1 MKNTKGRPQY
11 KRPWQ
16 LAHLLGYGQHTW
28 AMLTLHLTNGDSAA
42 SALARSGLPGDIVSW
57 RDVLHDGPVPPDNDL
72 RVFHRVRAEFLAGR
86 GWSNLLA
93 AITDFEQRDA
103 RLDDV
108 GAGDEV
114 VLWFEPDLYDQLQL
128 IQILARFE
136 RRAPSER
143 PRLTIVPA
151 DCYLGLLLPEKFAP
165 LYAARREI
173 TPEDLVHGR
182 VTWRAFTSST
192 PDELLAVTNR
202 LDREV
207 TARTYTSDDLVRL
220 PHLVAALRRQLEEY
234 PDTDAGLSRSER
246 QLCEALSPGA
256 ITLGKLFA
264 AHQLMESWVW
274 LGDVSFAWYA
284 ERLSDCAHPI
294 VVHTNGSRVIAP
306 LRATDG
312 RAFWERTVH
321 LTSFGQDVV
330 RARADAVQANG
341 IDRWIGGTHCTKAQ
355 YWRWDARTQR
365 TELVPGT

>member
-93 AITDFEQRDA
+93 AITDFEERDA

-151 DCYLGLLLPEKFAP
+151 DCYLGPMLPEKFAP

-192 PDELLAVTNR
+192 P
-202 LDREV
+202 
-207 TARTYTSDDLVRL
+207 ART
-220 PHLVAALRRQLEEY
+220 
-234 PDTDAGLSRSER
+234 AGWF
-246 QLCEALSPGA
+246 A
-256 ITLGKLFA
+256 ITPTLRPPSRQKPITTFA
-264 AHQLMESWVW
+264 AYSGCTSRKPPSSATEVMSSLMS
-274 LGDVSFAWYA
+274 
-284 ERLSDCAHPI
+284 
-294 VVHTNGSRVIAP
+294 
-306 LRATDG
+306 
-312 RAFWERTVH
+312 
-321 LTSFGQDVV
+321 
-330 RARADAVQANG
+330 
-341 IDRWIGGTHCTKAQ
+341 
-355 YWRWDARTQR
+355 
-365 TELVPGT
+365 